1 LNFNVDNVF
10 VFLGNIVVNEDVQLS
25 NNVVVRVL

>member
-1 LNFNVDNVF
+1 VF
-10 VFLGNIVVNEDVQLS
+10 VFLGNILVNEDVQLS